1 MADFINI
8 LLNISLPIILLIAVG
23 FGFQKIFKTDVRTF
37 VKLQVYL
44 VIPVM
49 VFVGLYKSD
58 FPIELVYKV
67 VPYML
72 ILMAA
77 LFAISQLLS
86 LIFSFGKGKRKA
98 MGNAFMLINTGNYG
112 IPLIELTFGSNPIA
126 FASQI
131 ILIVVQNVIT
141 GTFCVYQASSGKST
155 TKQALLNIVK
165 MPILYAIILAI
176 LLKYFSIPIPQT
188 ISIPLDYIYQAFV
201 AIALLVL
208 GIKLAEIKSLKGIRH
223 VIISSVV
230 KMLLAPVIGFGIV
243 KMLGIDGILAQA
255 LIIGIS
261 TPTAVTAAII
271 AKEFDNEAD
280 FTAQFVL
287 ATTVFCTF
295 TLPFVIYFVPKLLP
309 A

>member
-1 MADFINI
+1 MAEFVHI

-49 VFVGLYKSD
+49 VFIKLYSSQFSAD
-58 FPIELVYKV
+58 LLYTV

-72 ILMAA
+72 ILMVV
-77 LFAISQLLS
+77 LFGISQLLS
-86 LIFSFGKGKRKA
+86 VIFRFDRPRRKA

-112 IPLIELTFGSNPIA
+112 IPLIELTFPGNPIA

-131 ILIVVQNVIT
+131 IMIVVQNIIT

-155 TKQALLNIVK
+155 SKQALLNIVK
-165 MPILYAIILAI
+165 MPILYAIVLGI
-176 LLKYFSIPIPQT
+176 LLRTFSVPIPKT
-188 ISIPLDYIYQAFV
+188 FLIPMNYIYQAFV
-201 AIALLVL
+201 AIALITL
-208 GIKLAEIKSLKGIRH
+208 GIKLAEVKSLKGIKH
-223 VIISSVV
+223 VIISTVI

-243 KMLGIDGILAQA
+243 QMLGVTGILAQA